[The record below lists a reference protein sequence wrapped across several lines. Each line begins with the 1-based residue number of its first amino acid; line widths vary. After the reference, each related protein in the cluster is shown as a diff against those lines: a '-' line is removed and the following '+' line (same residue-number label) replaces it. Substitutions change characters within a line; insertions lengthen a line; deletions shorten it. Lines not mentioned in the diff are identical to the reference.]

1 MKFFMS
7 FLISC
12 CAGNAASNCL
22 DETYYDKTWKRRRN
36 RLLGRLAIGVCCL
49 SMLSFPV
56 TLTAQSQ
63 WPFYPLQMGNFWRY
77 QITIHGGIY
86 GYNREAIVDSFMIEG
101 EWFRK
106 KRLQEYT
113 GGEGFTY
120 LRQQDS
126 TFITERPGLG
136 QYAPFRRVYKIDAN
150 DGETW
155 LVEISPDDSSRKEW
169 ARLDSTAQV
178 TIFGRKRASKHY
190 RFWREH
196 NGELQSTNFRILV
209 DSLGLVQIRG
219 GDGGVDFDDVDL
231 VGAVINGVSYGDPV
245 SVNENTGVVLTNELV
260 VLHYPNPFSAVTHIE
275 VNAKSPLN
283 AQLLHVT
290 VYNLNGQTVRSIY
303 HGPFNTSQPFR
314 TTWNGHDDF
323 GRRLP
328 SGIYFTQA
336 RLGRQVQ
343 TKQLIFIQ

>member
-1 MKFFMS
+1 MRYRILFWRSSFVVSCVFMI
-7 FLISC
+7 L
-12 CAGNAASNCL
+12 
-22 DETYYDKTWKRRRN
+22 
-36 RLLGRLAIGVCCL
+36 
-49 SMLSFPV
+49 FPC
-56 TLTAQSQ
+56 TLPAQSQ
-63 WPFYPLQMGNFWRY
+63 WSFYPLQMGDFWRY
-77 QITIHGGIY
+77 QISRGGIY
-86 GYNREAIVDSFMIEG
+86 GYNRETIVDSLMIEG
-101 EWFRK
+101 EWFRI

-169 ARLDSTAQV
+169 AQLDSTAQV
-178 TIFGRKRASKHY
+178 TIFGRERTSKHY

-196 NGELQSTNFRILV
+196 NGELQSTNFRVLV
-209 DSLGLVQIRG
+209 DSLGLVQVRG
-219 GDGGVDFDDVDL
+219 GDGGVSLHDVDL
-231 VGAVINGVSYGDPV
+231 VGAVINGVTYGDPV
-245 SVNENTGVVLTNELV
+245 SVNENTGPVPADELV
-260 VLHYPNPFSAVTHIE
+260 VLHYPNPFSAVTQIE

-290 VYNLNGQTVRSIY
+290 VYNLNGQKVRSVY
-303 HGPFNTSQPFR
+303 RGLFNTSRPFR
-314 TTWNGHDDF
+314 ATWNGNNDF

-328 SGIYFTQA
+328 SGVYFIQV

-343 TKQLIFIQ
+343 TKRTIFAQ